1 MNRGATLFELLTV
14 LLLLGM
20 GGSLFLGQV
29 RAVSDA
35 LEVRAAR
42 EEVVSLFHRA
52 RMEARLHGDARVLI
66 REEEGVFLLA
76 SADRVVAHADPS
88 ARGVEF
94 LIRGERSEAEIRF
107 GPLGLAGFA
116 SATLE
121 FRRGDRGGELVVSGY
136 GRVRR

>member
-14 LLLLGM
+14 LLILGM
-20 GGSLFLGQV
+20 GGSLFLGQARSV
-29 RAVSDA
+29 ADA
-35 LEVRAAR
+35 LAVRTAR

-52 RMEARLHGDARVLI
+52 RMEARVHGEARVLV
-66 REEEGVFLLA
+66 REDGGVLLRA
-76 SADRVVAHADPS
+76 PDGRIVAHSDPS
-88 ARGVEF
+88 GRGVE
-94 LIRGERSEAEIRF
+94 LRIRGERAEVEIRF

-121 FRRGDRGGELVVSGY
+121 FRKGGREAELVVSGY